1 MLGLDEKMAAASAAK
16 LSQPIAFNLY
26 CKQELTSFAPAVGR
40 NLCER
45 DLVELCHESSI
56 AFKL

>member
-1 MLGLDEKMAAASAAK
+1 MLGLDEKMATSK
-16 LSQPIAFNLY
+16 RSQPIAPNLDWME
-26 CKQELTSFAPAVGR
+26 ELTSFAPAVGR